1 MTAEAYAQA
10 LWQTIQRGT
19 APKKAVASLHTVLVK
34 HGRTALLPR
43 IARVFARIAEREA
56 RRTDITLSVARE
68 KDARTAKQSV
78 KRLVSELG
86 VQAADVQT
94 AVDEHLIGG
103 WRLEGRGTLVDASY
117 QRHLL
122 SLYENVVRS

>member
-19 APKKAVASLHTVLVK
+19 APKKAIAS
-34 HGRTALLPR
+34 LLPR
-43 IARVFARIAEREA
+43 VGRAFTRIALREA
-56 RRTDITLSVARE
+56 KRTDITLSVARL
-68 KDARTAKQSV
+68 KDTRAAKQSV
-78 KRLVSELG
+78 KKLVSELR
-86 VQAADVQT
+86 VEASDVKT

-117 QRHLL
+117 KKHLL
-122 SLYENVVRS
+122 SLYENVIGK

>member
-19 APKKAVASLHTVLVK
+19 APKKAIASLHALLVR
-34 HGRTALLPR
+34 HGRIALLPR
-43 IARVFARIAEREA
+43 VGRAFTRIALREA
-56 RRTDITLSVARE
+56 KRTDITLSVARL
-68 KDARTAKQSV
+68 KDTRAAKQSV
-78 KRLVSELG
+78 KKLVSELR
-86 VQAADVQT
+86 VEASDVKT

-117 QRHLL
+117 KKHLL
-122 SLYENVVRS
+122 SLCENVIGK